1 MPLTPSH
8 LLLALEEDASE
19 ATAAHLA
26 PDLEVRVTQ
35 VRGLPAFLAALR
47 EGPPG
52 TAASTRPPR
61 DPDPGAPP
69 PAGLEPTVDPAPD
82 PGLEPDSAHGSATPL
97 SPHPWA
103 AAVLQVEE
111 MDSPLVARMAQALP
125 SGILVLVAPGA
136 GVEAV
141 VRAEAAG
148 AAALLPAP
156 VDPAALARFLVPYL
170 REGSDIPVPSPATV
184 EADTVVGDSPA
195 MREAWRTVA
204 RVAPTRAT
212 VLVLGA
218 SGTGKELVARAL
230 HRHSPRAGGPFVTVN
245 CAAIPGGLLEAE
257 LFGYERG
264 AFTGAVGR
272 SDGRFGRADGG
283 TLFLDEVGE
292 MEPPLQAKLLRVLET
307 GEVDR
312 LGGGPSAR
320 VDVRIVAATNRDLE
334 ARVREGAFRED
345 LLYRLAVVTIPLPPL
360 RARPGDLRP
369 LALHFAALFAGR
381 HDRPLRAFS
390 AQAMA
395 ALETRPWP
403 GNVRELRNVLD
414 RAVLL
419 ARGGVL
425 RTVDLAAPDASPH
438 LAPPDDGLDPAYPV
452 ELTLREVEERHLRR
466 VLAHTGGHLGE
477 AARILGVHRNTVGAK
492 LRTYG
497 IDPSNPAPQGPEGPS
512 RLPENPA

>member
-1 MPLTPSH
+1 MPPDLPPPH
-8 LLLALEEDASE
+8 LLLALQGAATPAVAALLE
-19 ATAAHLA
+19 A
-26 PDLEVRVTQ
+26 EGVRVSCAA
-35 VRGLPAFLAALR
+35 GLATFLEALR
-47 EGPPG
+47 QG
-52 TAASTRPPR
+52 A
-61 DPDPGAPP
+61 PGAV
-69 PAGLEPTVDPAPD
+69 AGTGPHTG
-82 PGLEPDSAHGSATPL
+82 PGSGEYTGRDAGRNAGAGTGIRAGPG
-97 SPHPWA
+97 PHPWA

-111 MDSPLVARMAQALP
+111 IDPPFLARITEAL
-125 SGILVLVAPGA
+125 SGGILVLVAPDT

-141 VRAEAAG
+141 VQAEAAG
-148 AAALLPAP
+148 AAALLPASP
-156 VDPAALARFLVPYL
+156 DPAALARTLAHFLAPYL
-170 REGSDIPVPSPATV
+170 AEGPDIPVPPPGSVRDDA
-184 EADTVVGDSPA
+184 VVGDSPP

-230 HRHSPRAGGPFVTVN
+230 HLHSPRAKGPFVTVN

-312 LGGGPSAR
+312 LGGGPSVQ

-334 ARVREGAFRED
+334 ARVRDGAFRED

-360 RARPGDLRP
+360 RSRPGDLRP
-369 LALHFAALFAGR
+369 LAVHFASLFAGR
-381 HDRPLRAFS
+381 HGRPIRAFS

-395 ALETRPWP
+395 ALEARPWP

-425 RTVDLAAPDASPH
+425 RTVDLAPSNASPH

-452 ELTLREVEERHLRR
+452 DMTLREVEERHLRR
-466 VLAHTGGHLGE
+466 VLTHTGGHLGE
-477 AARILGVHRNTVGAK
+477 AARILGVHRNTVGSK

-497 IDPSNPAPQGPEGPS
+497 IDPADPAMLPS
-512 RLPENPA
+512 DRASGG